1 VLDDDVFDEETA
13 DADNKEE
20 EQFQVQLS
28 ENDKKYVLVNT
39 RMDYQHRSDLL
50 ENMCL
55 YDFVSMLY
63 KKKMN
68 TTDLRYLSDTGAPIE
83 TAVNQKGRPPNKRY
97 PFQKEH
103 PQATTHVMMAHSQ
116 PHVPVLYGPQIPRRD
131 RDDTRERYSRAIL
144 TLFVPWRTVLD
155 LCDTNQTW
163 QDAFGWQQ
171 GLIPTHSRNIIENI
185 QLLHECKKDRDE
197 HALKVIAE
205 VQSSNDSIDPL
216 LLPSNRDN
224 QDGQDMGDS
233 DDFLELL
240 GNLDE
245 YTAAAINGTKSLTE
259 SKYIQETV
267 EAVESV
273 GRFSD
278 TNGEYCLHGTKKSKV
293 NDANFILAIHQSF
306 STEPISHKHQQLA
319 PFVPATSSLIR
330 LNTKWIEQLKTEKER
345 VRHGLI
351 TGNYDKDDG
360 MLDFDAARDAV
371 VTVIDPKHSDQHN
384 HENYRTIPPVVLLTT
399 NFPSQKTIADEFTLN
414 REQRAAFTIITSHL
428 DGDTRSRTGTA
439 LQKIATLQN
448 VLHV

>member
-1 VLDDDVFDEETA
+1 MFDYETT
-13 DADNKEE
+13 DNENGEE

-39 RMDYQHRSDLL
+39 RMDYQYRSDLL

-55 YDFVSMLY
+55 YDFVSKLY

-68 TTDLRYLSDTGAPIE
+68 STDLRYLSETVAPIE
-83 TAVNQKGRPPNKRY
+83 KAANRRGRPPHKRY

-103 PQATTHVMMAHSQ
+103 PQATTHVMMEYSQ
-116 PHVPVLYGPQIPRRD
+116 LHVPVLYGPQIPRRD

-155 LCDTNQTW
+155 LCDVNQTW

-171 GLIPTHSRNIIENI
+171 GVISIHSRNIIENI

-205 VQSSNDSIDPL
+205 AQSGSDSIDPL
-216 LLPSNRDN
+216 LLPSNRADH
-224 QDGQDMGDS
+224 DGHDVDES
-233 DDFLELL
+233 DYFLELL

-245 YTAAAINGTKSLTE
+245 YTAAAINATKSSTE

-267 EAVESV
+267 EAVENV

-278 TNGEYCLHGTKKSKV
+278 TNSKPSFHATKKSEM
-293 NDANFILAIHQSF
+293 NDQHFISEINQSVSIEPMCCEHQ
-306 STEPISHKHQQLA
+306 PLA
-319 PFVPATSSLIR
+319 PFVSATSTLTR

-345 VRHGLI
+345 VRRGLI
-351 TGNYDKDDG
+351 TGNYDKDDD

-371 VTVIDPKHSDQHN
+371 VTVIDPKHSDKQCS
-384 HENYRTIPPVVLLTT
+384 ENYGSILPVVLVTT

-414 REQRAAFTIITSHL
+414 REQRAAFTIITSHV
-428 DGDTRSRTGTA
+428 DSDNRSRTGTA
-439 LQKIATLQN
+439 LLKNATLQT